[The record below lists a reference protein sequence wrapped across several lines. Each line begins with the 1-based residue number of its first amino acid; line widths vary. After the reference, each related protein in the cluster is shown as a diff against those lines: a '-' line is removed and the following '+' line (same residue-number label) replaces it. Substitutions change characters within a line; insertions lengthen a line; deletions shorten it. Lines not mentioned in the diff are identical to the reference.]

1 MTTIHYLDGAAI
13 QANSETNL
21 LVRISNFPECKPV
34 LARELRVLE
43 GREPKSSEK
52 RVEWAA
58 RIAAYKAILD

>member
-13 QANSETNL
+13 QANAEANL
-21 LVRISNFPECKPV
+21 RVRLGNFPECKPV
-34 LARELRVLE
+34 LAGELRVLE